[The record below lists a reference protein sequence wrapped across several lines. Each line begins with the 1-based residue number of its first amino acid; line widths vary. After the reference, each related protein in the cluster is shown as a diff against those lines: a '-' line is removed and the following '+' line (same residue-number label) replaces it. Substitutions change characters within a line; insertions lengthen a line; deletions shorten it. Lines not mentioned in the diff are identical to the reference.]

1 MYEIY
6 HLPCCRNGIILP
18 HSQSIYIVIF
28 SDGLEL
34 LENEAVTNVTV
45 LQRVGNTF
53 RPRRKK
59 NLLNADRIKGL
70 TASLDSGIDTAEGE
84 FLLAASH
91 QLDNIHNAI
100 YNVTESDKED
110 DGDVDDLVPAW
121 LPVDEEPLVTVV
133 GCVPPPAAAAA
144 PQAAP
149 APLAGRGRPQRGC
162 AATGPEAAPAAP
174 PAGRGRPRR
183 GHAAA

>member
-1 MYEIY
+1 M
-6 HLPCCRNGIILP
+6 
-18 HSQSIYIVIF
+18 
-28 SDGLEL
+28 
-34 LENEAVTNVTV
+34 LENEAVINVTV

-174 PAGRGRPRR
+174 PAGRGRLDEDMLQLDLKLHQPLLLPVK
-183 GHAAA
+183 GVHDETVQLHLLLVEI